1 MLWCCSNYIKGHI
14 SKVIW
19 LSSCDGFSE
28 AINIAVRG
36 ADFTKG
42 TARLKEA
49 YYQPDR
55 HGGNQEQIGEMRY
68 SLSPPIINTVHHN
81 LR

>member
-28 AINIAVRG
+28 AINIAVHG

-49 YYQPDR
+49 YYQTDR
-55 HGGNQEQIGEMRY
+55 HGGNQEQIGEMHY
-68 SLSPPIINTVHHN
+68 SFSSPIINTVHHN
-81 LR
+81 LC